1 MNLIFFDPAQS
12 SGLLPLTYTRPVAEL
27 RIGGLTI
34 AQKWNKRLGTEG
46 SWLTKEYLQP
56 IYPFKFTTDNL
67 FVSADV
73 IPNDELAAQ
82 VNALEKGQGLRDEYG
97 SIAWRSGQWSADL
110 MPEDIQWQE
119 LAVPVTRVKHTYDI
133 FTLNAAEIQADF
145 DLLTRQSKS
154 ADLPVHVS
162 CSDPSN
168 VFVADDAVLEH
179 CSLNTTDGPIY
190 IGAGAHVMDGSMLRG
205 PLFIGNHAVIK
216 MGAKIYG
223 ATTIGPYCKAGGEI
237 NNSMMMGY
245 SNKGHDGFL
254 GNSVLGY
261 WCNLGADT
269 NTSNL
274 KNNYDQV
281 RLWDYATE
289 RFAHTGLQF
298 CGLIMG
304 DHSKCAINTAVNTGT
319 VVGVSANVFGAGF
332 PKNFIP
338 SFSWGG
344 AGSMT
349 TYSLN
354 KAVETAKRVM
364 QRRGIEWTA
373 HDQTVFEAIFE
384 ASQSWRRD

>member
-1 MNLIFFDPAQS
+1 MNLVFFDPAQS

-27 RIGGLTI
+27 IVGGLSI
-34 AQKWNKRLGTEG
+34 SQKWAKRLNGQS

-56 IYPFKFTTDNL
+56 IYPFRFTKDNL
-67 FVSADV
+67 FICGAV
-73 IPNDELAAQ
+73 IPDDEIVAA
-82 VNALEKGQGLRDEYG
+82 VSGLEMGHGLRDESG
-97 SIAWRSGQWSADL
+97 AVAWRSGQWSSDL
-110 MPEDIQWQE
+110 MPQE
-119 LAVPVTRVKHTYDI
+119 IHWHDLAAQVTRLNNSYDI
-133 FTLNAAEIQADF
+133 FSLNAAQIQADF
-145 DLLTRQSKS
+145 ELLTSQQKS
-154 ADLPVHVS
+154 APLPSHVRCLDS
-162 CSDPSN
+162 SK
-168 VFVADDAVLEH
+168 VFVAQGASLEH
-179 CSLNTTDGPIY
+179 CTLNTSDGPIY
-190 IGAGAHVMDGSMLRG
+190 IGEGAQILDGALLRG
-205 PLFIGNHAVIK
+205 PLFIGDHAVIK

-223 ATTIGPYCKAGGEI
+223 GTSIGPYCKAGGEI
-237 NNSMMMGY
+237 NNSVMMGY

-274 KNNYDQV
+274 KNNYDEV
-281 RLWDYATE
+281 RLWDYASE

-304 DHSKCAINTAVNTGT
+304 DHSKCAINTAFNTGT

-349 TYSLN
+349 TYSLS

-364 QRRGIEWTA
+364 QRRGMDWTA
-373 HDQTVFEAIFE
+373 QDQSVFEAIFE
-384 ASQSWRRD
+384 ASKSWRRD

>member
-1 MNLIFFDPAQS
+1 MNLVFFDPAQS

-34 AQKWNKRLGTEG
+34 SEKWNKRLNTEG

-56 IYPFKFTTDNL
+56 IYPFRFTTDNTFINGAVL
-67 FVSADV
+67 
-73 IPNDELAAQ
+73 PND
-82 VNALEKGQGLRDEYG
+82 ALVSKIDQLESGHGLRDKNG
-97 SIAWRSGQWSADL
+97 TIAWRSGQWSSDL
-110 MPEDIQWQE
+110 MPEEITWHE
-119 LAVPVTRVKHTYDI
+119 FESSATRIHNSYDI
-133 FTLNAAEIQADF
+133 FTLNAQEIQADF
-145 DLLTRQSKS
+145 DLLTRS
-154 ADLPVHVS
+154 AIS
-162 CSDPSN
+162 ATIPSWVQCN
-168 VFVADDAVLEH
+168 EPAKVFVADHAQLEH
-179 CSLNTTDGPIY
+179 CTLNTAEGPIY
-190 IGAGAHVMDGSMLRG
+190 IGSGAQIMEGAMLRG
-205 PLFIGNHAVIK
+205 PLFVGDNAVIK

-223 ATTIGPYCKAGGEI
+223 GTTIGPYCKAGGEI
-237 NNSMMMGY
+237 SNSVMMGY

-254 GNSVLGY
+254 GNSVLGF

-274 KNNYDQV
+274 KNNYDEV
-281 RLWDYATE
+281 RLWDYASE

-304 DHSKCAINTAVNTGT
+304 DHSKCAINTAFNTGT

-364 QRRGIEWTA
+364 LRRGIEWTA
-373 HDQTVFEAIFE
+373 QDQGVFEAIFE
-384 ASQSWRRD
+384 TSKSWRRD

>member
-1 MNLIFFDPAQS
+1 MNLVLFDPAQS

-34 AQKWNKRLGTEG
+34 AEKWNKRLHAEV
-46 SWLTKEYLQP
+46 SWLTKEYLQS
-56 IYPFKFTTDNL
+56 IYPFRFTADN
-67 FVSADV
+67 FFINSEV
-73 IPNDELAAQ
+73 IPDDALCNKVAELSM
-82 VNALEKGQGLRDEYG
+82 GHGLRDEHG
-97 SIAWRSGQWSADL
+97 AITWRSGQWNSDL
-110 MPEDIQWQE
+110 MPEDIQWHD
-119 LAVPVTRVKHTYDI
+119 LSPAVRRVKHSYDI
-133 FTLNAAEIQADF
+133 FTLNAQEIQADY
-145 DLLTRQSKS
+145 DLLTRSTSS
-154 ADLPVHVS
+154 AKLPAGVQ
-162 CSDPSN
+162 CNDPSK
-168 VFVADDAVLEH
+168 VFLAPDAVLEH
-179 CSLNTTDGPIY
+179 CTLNTSDGPIF
-190 IGAGAHVMDGSMLRG
+190 IDSGALIMDGALLRG
-205 PLFIGNHAVIK
+205 PLFIGAHSVIK

-237 NNSMMMGY
+237 NNSVMMGH

-281 RLWDYATE
+281 RLWDYASE

-304 DHSKCAINTAVNTGT
+304 DHSKCAINTAFNTGT

-349 TYSLN
+349 TYGLI

-373 HDQTVFEAIFE
+373 QDQKVFEAIFE
-384 ASQSWRRD
+384 ASKSWRRD